1 MQEYL
6 TKFELAQELRR
17 AYPNRYEGLNDEDV
31 VSSAI
36 SEDPEFKD
44 MLYPDP
50 GVGTIL
56 KHNIVDQTKHTTD
69 LIVPYTARSLI
80 EMLDPLLGEGAATS
94 DIPDG
99 IGPDYTSP
107 YAQHLKST
115 PFGAEREEPVP
126 TSNPVEL
133 GKQWADNWIIES
145 SKQYRKMI
153 DDDPKLSAYHKWVA
167 DAKWSDEWHNPKM
180 YLNAITSGIMSSA
193 QVGAVTAVTGLV
205 TRNPALAVR
214 AGSTVMAALEGGSSI
229 EGALHYLTQDYE
241 ISPEEVKQDMDEY
254 KKMIMDGDTDNVLT
268 PIQKRDIVMK
278 YFNDNYV
285 QTEDNRLLSKGL
297 SEEEAIDAGMFT
309 SLMVG
314 WGNAYLERTPLK
326 FLTESTMGKQ
336 VRRNLYDN
344 ALSKIGKQIRRIP
357 IPKGLSRTNS
367 PGFNQ
372 ALNVAASEFATE
384 SFQYLNQVAQ
394 ETSPWGFRR
403 ESFGEEFDWDDAIT
417 SAVGGFGGG
426 FTISGIGQLGVK
438 SGIYDNIKNSRRMLS
453 GQLEPGEFITKK
465 DKETGK
471 WRMYHKLEDG
481 NYEAIDDETL
491 VNHKGESISTSFDKK
506 SEALNAIRRIE
517 TITDNARRQQFLV
530 ENKDII
536 DAEVSREGNK
546 VIVTKNNKVISTKT
560 LKDETKAKETENN
573 LKKNIKTLNKINK
586 EEIKS
591 GGDKLENLQDYAD
604 ESEQSNVIALRTFM
618 GEESRTEAEQE
629 IADNLGE
636 DLFDNPSKIRQ
647 VLQNR
652 GFNSLKSAGIKTDVF
667 LDEIEN
673 TWGEEIRDEFEG
685 YLEEE
690 VSDEISDE
698 MPGETIEAAES
709 DLISD
714 EYGLGEQI
722 GFDLQEGETI
732 DESNQ
737 MLLKQINEYLKNEND
752 PALTEV
758 VKEWKTHLEGGKQL
772 TSEDLY
778 NIRKKL
784 GLDDVI
790 LEGETVSKPPKS
802 TKVPNY
808 LKGLDVDEVNQFISD
823 SEKSLTGEFTPM
835 DKVVFKTA
843 ENKKKTIED
852 RIKQAKQYL
861 EDITPRQS
869 KLLKAKGLATEVT
882 KLSQKTRSTI
892 IKLMREREYVGLDN
906 PERDNDISQLL
917 SGEFGGSFEQKDAT
931 KEELAVHKELSKVFP
946 NKDLRERVLQY
957 IDDNIPNK
965 VWTSDFLEG
974 MAKDRLL
981 KYIGK
986 EAVSSDKR
994 SKMKVV
1000 KRKSQTSI
1008 GEISDKEKKERVKR
1022 TFEDILDRFQT
1033 KSGQKVKVKYIDD
1046 KNERYSGEFDPVTN
1060 TITINLAYANEG
1072 TAFHELSHPFITSL
1086 RKSNPAL
1093 FDEIYNE
1100 AMESPQFKELNRRV
1114 RNSYFGELTGNQLK
1128 EEIVVH
1134 ALEMLTKRRYSP
1146 KSKFRIAMEKF
1157 VNWIKEMLFG
1167 KKAFSEFNVGMSLSD
1182 IANAL
1187 LSGEKRIEIFDF
1199 DGQLQAQEL
1208 NVEVHIDNDFDI
1220 SLKDQIP
1227 LTQVYEQSEQSKESE
1242 VAILINQVVE
1252 DLELF
1257 VKQFDKPLEI
1267 PQYAESLIKEKWENY
1282 VDNLTPVRK
1291 NFYDSGRLRQQSLNV
1306 TDQKTL
1312 ESEIDYHFE
1321 KATSQF
1327 TFKRNLP
1334 EEIIEKVKTSFGQN
1348 YGRIELSYKLYD
1360 VLEKR
1365 GGQKIDIDKLS
1376 RIDTKKLIA
1385 KKDKFDI
1392 TGKPIQQKGD
1402 ISYVS
1407 SIKKNEQL
1415 HILNFIKYYKKRFP
1429 KDSTPKASKVLRI
1442 YRDWNNK
1449 NFPLYWAKESHYS
1462 KVYESHYK
1470 IFSGNNTS
1478 GETYRISFI
1487 RNNEVYTGGLHGDMK
1502 HFGGFQGHGIGWY
1515 AVNLYTDKNG
1525 NTVPLLHE
1533 FQSDTQDQ
1541 IKSSLLSIDKDKILS
1556 EVSLEEDGD
1565 VTKKLIVLSH
1575 EFLNRNL
1582 GYNKLN
1588 DIFDNIY
1595 PTEILREVELNY
1607 TDSNGSPLTKKLT
1620 GVNFASANKS
1630 KDLAALVIDYLTN
1643 SNDVSWV
1650 NFIDNFSINY
1660 SSLNFAEYSLSNVLG
1675 NVKNRIDIYETTK
1688 YNLGNAWFKEFL
1700 GRQLL
1705 SSKGN
1710 KTELQD
1716 FLDFYRKHD
1725 FYQMNDPFGVGKT
1738 DIKFIEEYDGDLNNV
1753 FYKEALR
1760 IADWIKSKPAKVGE
1774 WSNNFISGSFWDVF
1788 MHFQFEIQNNRFKD
1802 LKFEGWWFNTYKK
1815 IKKESEES
1823 KKSYINDIN
1832 AHRKLKWMHKSIEKE
1847 GIEYAWKELDKF
1859 KLREFLRIF
1868 ATSYLTILNSDKMQS
1883 LKDTDL
1889 GSLYDSRREEF
1900 QNTIDEIEDLETWN
1914 NEWFPRL
1921 ISHSIMHVKTLFPG
1935 IDEVQVNN
1943 WITNRK
1949 IQDNELASGLYATKD
1964 ERKYSILNRT
1974 SSSTKDFNGKESQ
1987 ESLFKLALSDNEK
2000 MSISPLKEVVEDI
2013 VDSPLSSISR
2023 NNPKFESLYDA
2034 LVEIISNLYTKHKF
2048 DMNGEYVPSRFM
2060 DYETYTFGRLSN
2072 KMIENN
2078 LVADEVIPV
2087 YETIGRYFNNELSFK
2102 IKSYEETSKKSINVK
2117 GIKDGAFR
2125 IALNKFAK
2133 KYKLKITH
2141 RPLDGNPKLTGLF
2154 LQGLQNK
2161 TTDDLTIKR
2170 FSKLLDERN
2179 EGLGDVSSENQVVIE
2194 AMQNVERTGS
2204 SFALRRIYNNA
2215 YKHMQRLAK
2224 TRFGKKG
2231 KVDLVAFRASMLDAL
2246 PVELEQSFGEWYVDK
2261 FGTKEEKENV
2271 KLSPIDRMLQSLGIQ
2286 KEDVYLEPD
2295 DIGSEVRIIMDDIS
2309 EGLDDLIE
2317 KRQSDERELS
2327 INELSY
2333 FHELGFSIPKGR
2345 IGIIRGRAKLRG
2357 FNEWLNEIVPK
2368 QLKMS
2373 VRQLTESQLN
2383 GLKKFYYRVDS
2394 SVKVNDKF
2402 KNDRDNY
2409 TLKITNRGIELRKKT
2424 DVNLRT
2430 NNKNSKYEKVT
2441 LYEYNKQKGRFK
2453 FISGSDVYV
2462 HGRPVTLENG
2472 KQFFP
2477 LVEKYDFLNP
2487 KFNREGKLIFDINI
2501 LSDILEKNNMA
2512 IAFSRGDSS
2521 KIALVDITDNH
2532 KIMAQKAVEY
2542 WQTELDSGFITQE
2555 HMDNFLREG
2564 VNRASEIAV
2573 YEAIKD
2579 VYPFYLLDPKGG
2591 ANIFKRLKIPFTPVT
2606 IAKDLPNMSVKVFST
2621 KRKDGK
2627 WKKISFVH
2635 GDKVTDAIQT
2645 IEGVGTKY
2653 IGDGATITSKRF
2665 FNESSKTVGMR
2676 KGLNKSKTVIYD
2688 RLLDNVL
2695 SVKHQHFL
2703 PEPGL
2708 EIWENHGKKNAK
2720 LIARVQ
2726 TSGKIIDGD
2735 GNSID
2740 FLMTRDEAKVLDG
2753 YMEDEIFEIPGNTIG
2768 FIKFDEHNPQFA
2780 KHGVQWYNHVNDK
2793 ELLDKVKEKMLPV
2806 INAGMRELFRLGV
2819 NTKAGS
2825 SVEKIKRKLS
2835 EIQGMDDESFVS
2847 TLIELSKLGAG
2858 MHQSIEP
2865 MLDVILQT
2873 KVAKNVL
2880 KQGNQVG
2887 TRVDL
2892 VPNTMGDLEKGEIAL
2907 ARNNARAIFVKY
2919 AQSKGI
2925 SRADALNV
2933 SIEEINEWL
2942 EENPVNVFVTRFP
2955 VPHVAGAMMARVKRL
2970 HERDGLIENNPYDV
2984 YARFEG
2990 DNDGD
2995 EVQVEFLPPDVESEF
3010 VRFFDGIKHKGINLG
3025 KYASKNVFDLSD
3037 KTDRLKLIESI
3048 TFGKKG
3054 IGEISN
3060 VQNVYGQ
3067 LVKSFK
3073 GATIGGV
3080 RVLLKQPNEIVTAN
3094 EMVSDGKP
3102 FKGTVSEYLRI
3113 YLQAAVDN
3121 AEFMLLGEWQYNQH
3135 DLYSQ
3140 LFKMEDGSPIPDE
3153 IYSALYP
3160 LIDIHKI
3167 PGRIRNGYDFNNG
3180 QYRLS
3185 TTIQESYKYYTFIED
3200 KVGYWSQRI
3209 DFDLSNVD
3217 ITSETSPIEDIA
3229 LSPYLMQQEIIN
3241 KYDLMGYEDTIFK
3254 LMYDVHK
3261 NAHMDATK
3269 ILGKEYMPSIYS
3281 KLQDETIDMKKEIK
3295 LGESYTTQMGNS
3307 FYKILE
3313 QLKTVGAQTVDRN
3326 EDLVAWKMKFD
3337 NEFRNMSEAAQ
3348 VAATYKFL
3356 IGWIKAGEGKLMT
3369 NIAPKVFPPSTTSK
3383 VEYQLLH
3390 PGVLKKFFNEYN
3402 NIIANSELR
3411 DKTKGKNV
3419 PHYQSSIEIVE
3430 KVCGI

>member
-1 MQEYL
+1 MQDYL
-6 TKFELAQELRR
+6 TKFELAQELRK

-31 VSSAI
+31 VANAI
-36 SEDPEFKD
+36 SQDPGFKD

-80 EMLDPLLGEGAATS
+80 EMLDPLFGEGAATS

-193 QVGAVTAVTGLV
+193 QVGAVTAITGLV

-214 AGSTVMAALEGGSSI
+214 AGSTVMAALEGGSSV

-241 ISPEEVKQDMDEY
+241 ISPEEVKQDMDRF
-254 KKMIMDGDTDNVLT
+254 KKSVIEGNTDNVLT
-268 PIQKRDIVMK
+268 PIQMRDIVMK

-344 ALSKIGKQIRRIP
+344 ALSKIGKQIRKIP
-357 IPKGLSRTNS
+357 IHKGLSRTNS
-367 PGFNQ
+367 PGFNK

-530 ENKDII
+530 DNKDII
-536 DAEVSREGNK
+536 NAEVSREGNK

-560 LKDETKAKETENN
+560 LKDEVKAKETENN
-573 LKKNIKTLNKINK
+573 LKKNIKTLNKINE

-591 GGDKLENLQDYAD
+591 GGDKLENIQDYAD

-636 DLFDNPSKIRQ
+636 DLFDNPIKIRQ

-652 GFNSLKSAGIKTDVF
+652 GFNSLKSAGIETDVF

-673 TWGEEIRDEFEG
+673 TWGENIRNEFEG

-690 VSDEISDE
+690 IYEEEISDE
-698 MPGETIEAAES
+698 ILEEEISEEETIEAAES

-714 EYGLGEQI
+714 EYAPGEQI
-722 GFDLQEGETI
+722 GLDLQEGETV
-732 DESNQ
+732 S
-737 MLLKQINEYLKNEND
+737 
-752 PALTEV
+752 
-758 VKEWKTHLEGGKQL
+758 QL
-772 TSEDLY
+772 P
-778 NIRKKL
+778 KL
-784 GLDDVI
+784 
-790 LEGETVSKPPKS
+790 
-802 TKVPNY
+802 TKVPEF
-808 LKGLDVDEVNQFISD
+808 LKGKTVDEVNTIISEIEED
-823 SEKSLTGEFTPM
+823 LKTANRM
-835 DKVVFKTA
+835 DKVVF
-843 ENKKKTIED
+843 EG
-852 RIKQAKQYL
+852 RINQAKQYL
-861 EDITPRQS
+861 EDITPRKSIVMAGPSGQYKS
-869 KLLKAKGLATEVT
+869 KLSDKTVDP
-882 KLSQKTRSTI
+882 KLSSLILEWTPEPQGDTKYKQKKSLSPILPEAMDVGLVNYVLNYLYKQPEGTSISMSEILDILVPDSRSEKI
-892 IKLMREREYVGLDN
+892 SKGKYKKVNANVKVRQRVASSLVKKLNKLMYDVYGYSVLMQGTDEKGKVITTGGNIY
-906 PERDNDISQLL
+906 QLN
-917 SGEFGGSFEQKDAT
+917 FENYRK
-931 KEELAVHKELSKVFP
+931 
-946 NKDLRERVLQY
+946 
-957 IDDNIPNK
+957 
-965 VWTSDFLEG
+965 
-974 MAKDRLL
+974 LL
-981 KYIGK
+981 NL
-986 EAVSSDKR
+986 
-994 SKMKVV
+994 V

-1100 AMESPQFKELNRRV
+1100 AMESPQFKELNQKV
-1114 RNSYFGELTGNQLK
+1114 YNKYFGELTENQLK

-1167 KKAFSEFNVGMSLSD
+1167 KKAFSEFNVGMSLND

-1257 VKQFDKPLEI
+1257 IKQFDKPLEI
-1267 PQYAESLIKEKWENY
+1267 PQYAESLIKEKWEKY

-1291 NFYDSGRLRQQSLNV
+1291 NFYDSDKLKQQSLNV

-1312 ESEIDYHFE
+1312 ENEIDYYFE
-1321 KATSQF
+1321 QATSQF

-1365 GGQKIDIDKLS
+1365 GGQKIDINKLS

-1462 KVYESHYK
+1462 NTYASHYK
-1470 IFSGNNTS
+1470 AFSGNNTS

-1533 FQSDTQDQ
+1533 FQSDTQDH

-1565 VTKKLIVLSH
+1565 VTKKLIILSH

-1588 DIFDNIY
+1588 DIFDNIS

-1607 TDSNGSPLTKKLT
+1607 TDSNGSPVTKKLT
-1620 GVNFASANKS
+1620 GINFSGIRTS

-1643 SNDVSWV
+1643 SNDVSWI

-1660 SSLNFAEYSLSNVLG
+1660 SSLNFAEYSLSNALG
-1675 NVKNRIDIYETTK
+1675 SVENMIDKYENTL
-1688 YNLGNAWFKEFL
+1688 YNLGKAWFKEFL

-1710 KTELQD
+1710 KTKLQD

-1725 FYQMNDPFGVGKT
+1725 FYQMNDPFRVGKT

-1760 IADWIKSKPAKVGE
+1760 IADWIKSKPAMVGK
-1774 WSNNFISGSFWDVF
+1774 WSPNFISGSFWDVF
-1788 MHFQFEIQNNRFKD
+1788 MHFQFEISNNRFKD
-1802 LKFEGWWFNTYKK
+1802 LKFEGWWFNTYNK
-1815 IKKESEES
+1815 IKDESKES
-1823 KKSYINDIN
+1823 KKSYINDVN
-1832 AHRKLKWMHKSIEKE
+1832 AHRKLKWIHNSIQKE

-1889 GSLYDSRREEF
+1889 GSLYDSRKEEF

-1943 WITNRK
+1943 WITNRQ

-1974 SSSTKDFNGKESQ
+1974 SLGTTDFNGKESQ
-1987 ESLFKLALSDNEK
+1987 ESLFKLALSDNEGT
-2000 MSISPLKEVVEDI
+2000 SISPLKEVVEDI

-2023 NNPKFESLYDA
+2023 NNPKFEPLYDA
-2034 LVEIISNLYTKHKF
+2034 LVEITSNLYSKHRF
-2048 DMNGEYVPSRFM
+2048 DTNGEYSPSNLARAYRM
-2060 DYETYTFGRLSN
+2060 ESYETYTFGRLTN
-2072 KMIENN
+2072 KMIKNN
-2078 LVADEVIPV
+2078 LLADEVIPV

-2102 IKSYEETSKKSINVK
+2102 IKSYEETSRKPINVK

-2179 EGLGDVSSENQVVIE
+2179 DGLGEVSSENQVVIE

-2295 DIGSEVRIIMDDIS
+2295 DIGSEVRIIMDDIR

-2317 KRQSDERELS
+2317 KKQSNEREIS

-2345 IGIIRGRAKLRG
+2345 IGIIRGRAKLRS

-2430 NNKNSKYEKVT
+2430 NNKNSKYEKTT

-2695 SVKHQHFL
+2695 AVKHQHFL

-2892 VPNTMGDLEKGEIAL
+2892 VPNTMGDLDRGEIAL

-3073 GATIGGV
+3073 GATIGGM
-3080 RVLLKQPNEIVTAN
+3080 RVLLKQPNEMVIAN

-3135 DLYSQ
+3135 ELYSQ
-3140 LFKMEDGSPIPDE
+3140 LFKMEDGSPIPNE
-3153 IYSALYP
+3153 IYNALYP

-3402 NIIANSELR
+3402 NIISNSELR